1 MLIIP
6 NAQQLPSE
14 SISETMIVPEE
25 LSKLLSVILER
36 LLHPQFTAQV
46 FSDTFFLSSL
56 TREYL
61 VEEKSAPLAYAQRRL
76 AVFELGL
83 QAMLVCSDFERDERN
98 SLFEKID
105 RERAAWDER
114 IWVLLVES
122 GEYRHHPI
130 GFLQSKDVKPTMPA
144 TTSSLM

>member
-1 MLIIP
+1 MHTSP
-6 NAQQLPSE
+6 HTQQLSQDWRSDITIAPIVPS
-14 SISETMIVPEE
+14 VPEE
-25 LSKLLSVILER
+25 IRKQLSVILER

-83 QAMLVCSDFERDERN
+83 QAMLVCSDFEPEERN
-98 SLFEKID
+98 CLFEKIV
-105 RERAAWDER
+105 REREAWDDRLWE
-114 IWVLLVES
+114 LLLES
-122 GEYRHHPI
+122 GEYRHNPI
-130 GFLQSKDVKPTMPA
+130 GFLNQK
-144 TTSSLM
+144 L